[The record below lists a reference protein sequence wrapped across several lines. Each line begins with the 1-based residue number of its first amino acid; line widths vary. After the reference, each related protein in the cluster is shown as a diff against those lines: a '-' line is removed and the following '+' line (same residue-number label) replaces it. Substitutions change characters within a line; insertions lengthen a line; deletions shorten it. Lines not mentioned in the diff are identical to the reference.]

1 MGKPFWRR
9 KLVILLGFEVLLVVL
24 TIVLIYFLLS
34 II

>member
-1 MGKPFWRR
+1 MGKPSIR
-9 KLVILLGFEVLLVVL
+9 KKLSILIGFEIFLVLL

>member
-1 MGKPFWRR
+1 MGKPSMR
-9 KLVILLGFEVLLVVL
+9 KKLLILVGFEILLVLL